1 MFGFV
6 QCDLSVSDELKATFS
21 NFPPFFQKMMLP
33 EAIFGNMKHTV
44 EKRQFHSGH
53 EIISSRQKRQNKR
66 VFQLLTET
74 TDCATAKEVP
84 ANFLFQF
91 LA

>member
-1 MFGFV
+1 
-6 QCDLSVSDELKATFS
+6 
-21 NFPPFFQKMMLP
+21 MLP

-44 EKRQFHSGH
+44 EKRQFNSCH

-84 ANFLFQF
+84 ANFFVSIFGLRIVA
-91 LA
+91 LLIK